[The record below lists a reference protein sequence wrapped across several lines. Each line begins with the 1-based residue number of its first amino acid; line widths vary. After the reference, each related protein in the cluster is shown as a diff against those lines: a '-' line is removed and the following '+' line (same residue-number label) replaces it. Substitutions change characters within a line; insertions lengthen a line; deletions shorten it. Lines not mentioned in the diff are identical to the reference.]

1 MLDKLR
7 EIAIRFQ
14 IDPLVSVEHT
24 AKVTTV
30 IKVLTEMNKS
40 FTNFLEVEFMKNEA
54 FRSVAAKND
63 KVFDTLKED
72 LELRFVDLKFG
83 SFEAAVAPYFSDEKQ
98 TTLFRNDVIEWEKE
112 TFDTYKGLIV
122 EGNFQESGYMRKI
135 AKRYSDEERQKIFQ
149 PLFSAFGNG
158 KDYSLNL
165 RDSQGKTKMKLV
177 QPAKEKYPFYVPKI
191 EKAKEEPTYATVQA
205 FMKVEKQGESYT
217 FNKRSVKQV
226 FLVEELEHDTY
237 PFKPN
242 MVRFDDVVYV
252 LNDKLDCIV
261 DFEDD
266 NYTIK
271 NELFDLSVWGDTREE
286 VESAF
291 AFSFHALY
299 QNFASEEDRKLS
311 LESKELKNKLLKLVK
326 TVLHE
331 TKKD

>member
-7 EIAIRFQ
+7 DIAIRFQ
-14 IDPLVSVEHT
+14 IDPVASVEHT

-54 FRSVAAKND
+54 FKSVAIKNN

-72 LELRFVDLKFG
+72 LELRIVDLKFG

-98 TTLFRNDVIEWEKE
+98 TTLFRNDVIEWERE
-112 TFDTYKGLIV
+112 TFDTYKDLIV
-122 EGNFQESGYMRKI
+122 EGNFQESNYMRKI
-135 AKRYSDEERQKIFQ
+135 DKRYSCEERQKIFQ

-165 RDSQGKTKMKLV
+165 KDRQGKTKMKLV
-177 QPAKEKYPFYVPKI
+177 QPNKEKYPFYVPKI
-191 EKAKEEPTYATVQA
+191 EKSKDVPTFATVQA
-205 FMKVEKQGESYT
+205 FMKVEKQGESIT
-217 FNKRSVKQV
+217 FNKCSVKQV

-237 PFKPN
+237 PFKPT
-242 MVRFDDVVYV
+242 MLRFDGLIYI
-252 LNDKLDCIV
+252 LNDKLDCVV

-266 NYTIK
+266 TYTIK
-271 NELFDLSVWGDTREE
+271 NELLDLSVWGETRED

-299 QNFASEEDRKLS
+299 DNFALEDDKKLS
-311 LESKELKNKLLKLVK
+311 SKSIELKNILLKLVK
-326 TVLHE
+326 TVVHE
-331 TKKD
+331 AQKD